1 MLIVPPRVEHSE
13 HRGEKWQLNCKR
25 TEHSLTLDI
34 LFGQDLCLWHHL
46 TSWMD
51 QDSLVEVIPFH
62 PHPRSHHLSCH
73 CLCQSFLG
81 KNWQNRERRTSFPE
95 SKKISLFLL
104 SLGRLPSFFFSALAH
119 CCKEQKIRIKRGLL
133 SKWELSLG
141 ITLKELNVL
150 CFEMILIS
158 SYGGDIPITSGLI
171 LDMKSLIKQW
181 DEITIL
187 LHINY
192 FIRILNPHWW
202 KYIR

>member
-1 MLIVPPRVEHSE
+1 MKRAGRAKCSLSLHGWSTSE

-81 KNWQNRERRTSFPE
+81 KNWRNRERRTSFPE

-104 SLGRLPSFFFSALAH
+104 SLGRLPSFFFSALAR
-119 CCKEQKIRIKRGLL
+119 CWKEQKIRIKGGLL
-133 SKWELSLG
+133 SRT
-141 ITLKELNVL
+141 I
-150 CFEMILIS
+150 
-158 SYGGDIPITSGLI
+158 YRYY
-171 LDMKSLIKQW
+171 IKGAKCPLYW
-181 DEITIL
+181 DD
-187 LHINY
+187 
-192 FIRILNPHWW
+192 FDF
-202 KYIR
+202 